1 MGIEKIR
8 DMVLIICAIIFVLVY
23 SISMLLPIFMPS
35 FYYQQLT
42 SSYTQDVPPSF
53 YADCQTNNNTHTL
66 TITLSN
72 YGQKDLNNIKCNLL
86 DKSGLISTEDSQ
98 TIFNLGIQSTDI
110 CIFKL
115 DGTYEKPLKFEVVYG
130 DKSIKQVVQCYPI
143 IS

>member
-1 MGIEKIR
+1 MRVEKIR
-8 DMVLIICAIIFVLVY
+8 DVILIICAIIFVVVY
-23 SISMLLPIFMPS
+23 SISTLTPIFMPS

-42 SSYTQDVPPSF
+42 SSYVQDAPPSV

-72 YGQKDLNNIKCNLL
+72 YGQKDLNDIKCNLL
-86 DKSGLISTEDSQ
+86 DKSGLVSTEDSQ
-98 TIFNLGIQSTDI
+98 TIPSLGVQSTDI

-115 DGTYEKPLKFEVVYG
+115 EGTYEKPLKFELVYG
-130 DKSIKQVVQCYPI
+130 KESIKQVAQCYPI